1 MPRNAMRMGTPPT
14 AKEAM
19 VPSVSP
25 PLTPRRCED
34 AEAKGRQ
41 EEEEELDGEWLLVW
55 HYPVSHRPQCR
66 PLSAAVAIDKLTPPP
81 SPLQRQARELTWL
94 LDALHETL
102 KTLKSSLEETYAL
115 LAPIDPGATLVVSTP
130 KHETV
135 KGYVTRVGT
144 RLVKG
149 SIALRLRTQP
159 APIVLALNPDRPIH
173 IPELTTLNTLLTQS
187 VDILAFVVSES
198 FPSAKK
204 KGGDKTQ
211 KLADPRFVSSQLRL
225 LAEYLAEASALI
237 KGPELPIADQN
248 TPSSATSP
256 NPQSA
261 RPLSSSSAMS
271 SATSSSTGGGP
282 TSTLIPQPPD
292 TTWTHSSVP
301 PTCFS
306 PPLNQPG
313 SHHNL
318 SVYLTIQDAS
328 LVLYVRALEPADA
341 PVNFGTKLALAIG
354 TARRLEHDEADRVFG
369 YCPEGADDPIATEGS
384 TMQHPPN
391 PLAPPPPQRARSSNN
406 SNARGGGMGKGRGTE
421 TPVYVREKV
430 RVVSTDP
437 SLLSL
442 SSKLGAL
449 GNALALARR
458 NLAVVMGELDEVTG
472 TGGAGGE

>member
-1 MPRNAMRMGTPPT
+1 MSVEIWPT
-14 AKEAM
+14 IAPDQLKVE
-19 VPSVSP
+19 
-25 PLTPRRCED
+25 ED
-34 AEAKGRQ
+34 A
-41 EEEEELDGEWLLVW
+41 
-55 HYPVSHRPQCR
+55 
-66 PLSAAVAIDKLTPPP
+66 T
-81 SPLQRQARELTWL
+81 QARELTWL

-159 APIVLALNPDRPIH
+159 PVVLSLNPERPIH
-173 IPELTTLNTLLTQS
+173 VPELTTLNTLLTQS
-187 VDILAFVVSES
+187 VDILSFVVSES
-198 FPSAKK
+198 FSK
-204 KGGDKTQ
+204 KGDAEYH
-211 KLADPRFVSSQLRL
+211 ADPRFVSSQLRL
-225 LAEYLAEASALI
+225 LAEYLSEASALI

-256 NPQSA
+256 NPPSQ
-261 RPLSSSSAMS
+261 RPLSSASHSSSISSA
-271 SATSSSTGGGP
+271 GGGP
-282 TSTLIPQPPD
+282 NAIIPQPPD

-301 PTCFS
+301 PACFS
-306 PPLNQPG
+306 PPLDPA
-313 SHHNL
+313 HHNL

-328 LVLYVRALEPADA
+328 LVLYVRALESADA

-369 YCPEGADDPIATEGS
+369 YCPEGADDPIAAAGS

-391 PLAPPPPQRARSSNN
+391 PLHCEQRREG
-406 SNARGGGMGKGRGTE
+406 RGMGKGRGTE
-421 TPVYVREKV
+421 TQVYVREKV

-458 NLAVVMGELDEVTG
+458 NLAVVMGELDDGV
-472 TGGAGGE
+472 GGAGGAEEGE

>member
-1 MPRNAMRMGTPPT
+1 MSVEIWPPI
-14 AKEAM
+14 APDQLKVE
-19 VPSVSP
+19 
-25 PLTPRRCED
+25 ED
-34 AEAKGRQ
+34 AA
-41 EEEEELDGEWLLVW
+41 
-55 HYPVSHRPQCR
+55 
-66 PLSAAVAIDKLTPPP
+66 
-81 SPLQRQARELTWL
+81 QARELTWL

-149 SIALRLRTQP
+149 TIALRLRTQP
-159 APIVLALNPDRPIH
+159 PVVLSLNPDRPLH

-187 VDILAFVVSES
+187 VDILTFIVSEA
-198 FPSAKK
+198 FAAKK
-204 KGGDKTQ
+204 GTDNKNHV
-211 KLADPRFVSSQLRL
+211 DPRFVSSQLRL
-225 LAEYLAEASALI
+225 LSEYLAEASSLI

-256 NPQSA
+256 NPPQ
-261 RPLSSSSAMS
+261 RPLSSSSHASTSTSAS
-271 SATSSSTGGGP
+271 SAAAGTGGP
-282 TSTLIPQPPD
+282 TIIPQPPD

-301 PTCFS
+301 PTCFA
-306 PPLNQPG
+306 PALDPA
-313 SHHNL
+313 HHNL
-318 SVYLTIQDAS
+318 SVYVTIQDAS

-354 TARRLEHDEADRVFG
+354 TARRLEHDEADRIFG

-391 PLAPPPPQRARSSNN
+391 PLTQ
-406 SNARGGGMGKGRGTE
+406 
-421 TPVYVREKV
+421 VYVREKV

-437 SLLSL
+437 CLLSL

-458 NLAVVMGELDEVTG
+458 NLTVVMGELDE
-472 TGGAGGE
+472 GGGGGGD

>member
-1 MPRNAMRMGTPPT
+1 MA
-14 AKEAM
+14 
-19 VPSVSP
+19 PSISHT
-25 PLTPRRCED
+25 LTTRHCED
-34 AEAKGRQ
+34 AEAKGRKE

-55 HYPVSHRPQCR
+55 HYPVTHRHHSP
-66 PLSAAVAIDKLTPPP
+66 PLPTTPTTPTTSTIVNDELTPPP
-81 SPLQRQARELTWL
+81 PPKARELTWL

-102 KTLKSSLEETYAL
+102 KTLKTSLEETYAL

-149 SIALRLRTQP
+149 QIALRLRTVPQ
-159 APIVLALNPDRPIH
+159 PIVLSLNPDKPIH

-187 VDILAFVVSES
+187 VDILSFVVSES
-198 FPSAKK
+198 FAKK
-204 KGGDKTQ
+204 KGGENHGNN
-211 KLADPRFVSSQLRL
+211 ADPKFVSSQLRL
-225 LAEYLAEASALI
+225 LSEYLAEASALI
-237 KGPELPIADQN
+237 KGPELPNSADQN

-256 NPQSA
+256 NPQG

-271 SATSSSTGGGP
+271 STTSSSTSGGMTGNT
-282 TSTLIPQPPD
+282 TSIPQPQPPD

-301 PTCFS
+301 PSCFS
-306 PPLNQPG
+306 PPLNSSSSQHHQSGSG

-391 PLAPPPPQRARSSNN
+391 PLAPPPPVQRVRSSNN

-421 TPVYVREKV
+421 QPVYVREKV

-472 TGGAGGE
+472 GGE

>member
-1 MPRNAMRMGTPPT
+1 MSIEIWPPI
-14 AKEAM
+14 APDQLKVE
-19 VPSVSP
+19 
-25 PLTPRRCED
+25 ED
-34 AEAKGRQ
+34 ATQ
-41 EEEEELDGEWLLVW
+41 
-55 HYPVSHRPQCR
+55 
-66 PLSAAVAIDKLTPPP
+66 
-81 SPLQRQARELTWL
+81 
-94 LDALHETL
+94 TL

-159 APIVLALNPDRPIH
+159 PVVLSLNPEKPIH
-173 IPELTTLNTLLTQS
+173 VPELTTLNTLLTQS
-187 VDILAFVVSES
+187 VDILSFVVSES
-198 FPSAKK
+198 FSK
-204 KGGDKTQ
+204 KGDAEYH
-211 KLADPRFVSSQLRL
+211 ADPRFVSSQLRL
-225 LAEYLAEASALI
+225 LAEYLSEANI
-237 KGPELPIADQN
+237 IQP
-248 TPSSATSP
+248 PS
-256 NPQSA
+256 Q
-261 RPLSSSSAMS
+261 RPLSSASHSSSISSA
-271 SATSSSTGGGP
+271 GGP
-282 TSTLIPQPPD
+282 NAIIPQPPD

-306 PPLNQPG
+306 PPLDPA
-313 SHHNL
+313 HHNL

-328 LVLYVRALEPADA
+328 LVLYVRALESADA

-354 TARRLEHDEADRVFG
+354 TARRLEHDEADRIFG
-369 YCPEGADDPIATEGS
+369 YCPEGADDPIAAAGS

-391 PLAPPPPQRARSSNN
+391 PLVRTRSSTANN
-406 SNARGGGMGKGRGTE
+406 GARGGGMGKGRGTE
-421 TPVYVREKV
+421 TQVYVREKV

-458 NLAVVMGELDEVTG
+458 NLAVVMGELDDG
-472 TGGAGGE
+472 GGGGGAEEGE

>member
-1 MPRNAMRMGTPPT
+1 MRIPS
-14 AKEAM
+14 ANEAM
-19 VPSVSP
+19 APSISHT
-25 PLTPRRCED
+25 LTPRCCED
-34 AEAKGRQ
+34 AEAKGRKE

-55 HYPVSHRPQCR
+55 HYPVTHRHQSP
-66 PLSAAVAIDKLTPPP
+66 PLSTATTTTTTTTPPTSTTVAVNELTPPP
-81 SPLQRQARELTWL
+81 SPPPLQARELTWL

-149 SIALRLRTQP
+149 QIALRLRTVP
-159 APIVLALNPDRPIH
+159 NPIVLSLNPDKPIH

-187 VDILAFVVSES
+187 VDILSFVVSES
-198 FPSAKK
+198 FPQAKK
-204 KGGDKTQ
+204 KGEEKNHGNN
-211 KLADPRFVSSQLRL
+211 AEPRFVSSQLRL
-225 LAEYLAEASALI
+225 LSEYLAEASALI
-237 KGPELPIADQN
+237 KGPELPNSADQN
-248 TPSSATSP
+248 TPHVLH
-256 NPQSA
+256 NILILH
-261 RPLSSSSAMS
+261 R
-271 SATSSSTGGGP
+271 TGHLFFDDTP
-282 TSTLIPQPPD
+282 TPRHDLD
-292 TTWTHSSVP
+292 ALLGP

-306 PPLNQPG
+306 PPLNSSSQQPG
-313 SHHNL
+313 SGSSSHHHNL

-384 TMQHPPN
+384 TMQNPPN
-391 PLAPPPPQRARSSNN
+391 PLAPPPVQRVRSSN
-406 SNARGGGMGKGRGTE
+406 NARGGGMGKGRGTE
-421 TPVYVREKV
+421 QPVYVREKV

-458 NLAVVMGELDEVTG
+458 NLAVVMGELDEV
-472 TGGAGGE
+472 GGE

>member
-1 MPRNAMRMGTPPT
+1 MR
-14 AKEAM
+14 ASVKQEAM
-19 VPSVSP
+19 VQLSSPPANPRRREDAEGEEDHDEGWLLVSP
-25 PLTPRRCED
+25 YPAHQRQLPSPTATTVELTPR
-34 AEAKGRQ
+34 
-41 EEEEELDGEWLLVW
+41 
-55 HYPVSHRPQCR
+55 P
-66 PLSAAVAIDKLTPPP
+66 TPP
-81 SPLQRQARELTWL
+81 QARELTWL

-159 APIVLALNPDRPIH
+159 PVVLSLNPDKPIH
-173 IPELTTLNTLLTQS
+173 VPELTTLNTLLTQS
-187 VDILAFVVSES
+187 VDILTFVVSES
-198 FPSAKK
+198 FSK
-204 KGGDKTQ
+204 KGDAEYH
-211 KLADPRFVSSQLRL
+211 ADPRFVSSQLRL
-225 LAEYLAEASALI
+225 LAEYLSEASALI

-256 NPQSA
+256 NPTQ
-261 RPLSSSSAMS
+261 RPASSASHASAVS
-271 SATSSSTGGGP
+271 SAATGGSN
-282 TSTLIPQPPD
+282 TIIPQPPD

-306 PPLNQPG
+306 PPLDPA
-313 SHHNL
+313 HHNL

-328 LVLYVRALEPADA
+328 LVLYVRALESADA

-369 YCPEGADDPIATEGS
+369 YCPEGADDPIATGGS
-384 TMQHPPN
+384 TMQQPPN
-391 PLAPPPPQRARSSNN
+391 PLVRTRSSTANN
-406 SNARGGGMGKGRGTE
+406 GARGGGMGKGRGTE
-421 TPVYVREKV
+421 TQVYVREKV

-458 NLAVVMGELDEVTG
+458 NLAVVMGELDDGV
-472 TGGAGGE
+472 GGADEGE

>member
-1 MPRNAMRMGTPPT
+1 MSVEIWPPI
-14 AKEAM
+14 APDQLKVE
-19 VPSVSP
+19 
-25 PLTPRRCED
+25 ED
-34 AEAKGRQ
+34 A
-41 EEEEELDGEWLLVW
+41 
-55 HYPVSHRPQCR
+55 
-66 PLSAAVAIDKLTPPP
+66 T
-81 SPLQRQARELTWL
+81 QARELTWL

-149 SIALRLRTQP
+149 QIALRLRTVP
-159 APIVLALNPDRPIH
+159 NPIVLSLNPDKPIH

-187 VDILAFVVSES
+187 VDILSFVVSES
-198 FPSAKK
+198 FPQAKK
-204 KGGDKTQ
+204 KGKGEQEKNDGNN
-211 KLADPRFVSSQLRL
+211 ANPRFVSSQLRL
-225 LAEYLAEASALI
+225 LSEYLAEASALI
-237 KGPELPIADQN
+237 KGPELPNSADQN

-256 NPQSA
+256 NPQG

-271 SATSSSTGGGP
+271 STTSSSSTGTG
-282 TSTLIPQPPD
+282 TSSSMIPQPPD

-306 PPLNQPG
+306 PPLNSSSQQPG
-313 SHHNL
+313 SGSSSHHHNL

-384 TMQHPPN
+384 TMQNPPN
-391 PLAPPPPQRARSSNN
+391 PLAPPPVQRVRSSNN

-421 TPVYVREKV
+421 QPVYVREKV

-458 NLAVVMGELDEVTG
+458 NLAVVMGELDEV
-472 TGGAGGE
+472 GGE

>member
-1 MPRNAMRMGTPPT
+1 MSVEIWPPI
-14 AKEAM
+14 APDQLKVE
-19 VPSVSP
+19 
-25 PLTPRRCED
+25 ED
-34 AEAKGRQ
+34 A
-41 EEEEELDGEWLLVW
+41 
-55 HYPVSHRPQCR
+55 
-66 PLSAAVAIDKLTPPP
+66 T
-81 SPLQRQARELTWL
+81 QARELTWL

-159 APIVLALNPDRPIH
+159 SPIVLGLNPNKPIH

-187 VDILAFVVSES
+187 VDILAFVVAES
-198 FPSAKK
+198 FPATK
-204 KGGDKTQ
+204 KGGENR
-211 KLADPRFVSSQLRL
+211 ADPKFVSSQLRL
-225 LAEYLAEASALI
+225 LSEYLAEASALI

-256 NPQSA
+256 NPPST

-271 SATSSSTGGGP
+271 SASSSTGGGP
-282 TSTLIPQPPD
+282 TTASIPQPPD

-301 PTCFS
+301 PACFS
-306 PPLNQPG
+306 PPLNQ
-313 SHHNL
+313 SL

-369 YCPEGADDPIATEGS
+369 YCPEGADDPIAVEGS
-384 TMQHPPN
+384 TMQRPPD
-391 PLAPPPPQRARSSNN
+391 PLAPPPAPQRARSSYNN
-406 SNARGGGMGKGRGTE
+406 NVNARGGGMGKGRGTE

-437 SLLSL
+437 CLLSL

-472 TGGAGGE
+472 KGVLEGSRAARLRSTAEMGR

>member
-1 MPRNAMRMGTPPT
+1 M
-14 AKEAM
+14 
-19 VPSVSP
+19 
-25 PLTPRRCED
+25 
-34 AEAKGRQ
+34 AE
-41 EEEEELDGEWLLVW
+41 
-55 HYPVSHRPQCR
+55 
-66 PLSAAVAIDKLTPPP
+66 KLTPPP
-81 SPLQRQARELTWL
+81 SPPSQARELTWL
-94 LDALHETL
+94 LDALHDTL
-102 KTLKSSLEETYAL
+102 KTLKTSLEETYAL

-159 APIVLALNPDRPIH
+159 SPIVLGLNPAKPIH

-198 FPSAKK
+198 FARK
-204 KGGDKTQ
+204 KGDEKH
-211 KLADPRFVSSQLRL
+211 ADPKFVSSQLRL
-225 LAEYLAEASALI
+225 LSEYLAEASALI

-256 NPQSA
+256 NPPST
-261 RPLSSSSAMS
+261 RPLSSSSAVS
-271 SATSSSTGGGP
+271 SAASSTGGGP
-282 TSTLIPQPPD
+282 ATASMPQPPD

-301 PTCFS
+301 PACFS

-313 SHHNL
+313 SPHNL

-384 TMQHPPN
+384 TMQHPPD
-391 PLAPPPPQRARSSNN
+391 PLAPPPPPAPQRARSSYNN
-406 SNARGGGMGKGRGTE
+406 HNNAHARGGGMGKGRGTE

-437 SLLSL
+437 CLLSL

-458 NLAVVMGELDEVTG
+458 NLAVVMGELDEVVG
-472 TGGAGGE
+472 EGGNGGE